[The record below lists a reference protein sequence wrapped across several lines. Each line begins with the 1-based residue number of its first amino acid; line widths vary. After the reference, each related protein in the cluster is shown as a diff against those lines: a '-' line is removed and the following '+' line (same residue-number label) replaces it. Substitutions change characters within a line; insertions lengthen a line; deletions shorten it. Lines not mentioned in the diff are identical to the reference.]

1 MALPIPPPRGGAV
14 FIRCAATGATQG
26 QHDTVAPAMPR
37 QACTRAVVPV
47 VPCHWLS
54 LWLRRQCDP
63 VLTIRIQTEVRIST
77 SAPPRYEFGVPLAAY
92 GRYRPGN

>member
-1 MALPIPPPRGGAV
+1 M
-14 FIRCAATGATQG
+14 
-26 QHDTVAPAMPR
+26 
-37 QACTRAVVPV
+37 PV